1 MALYGAPIW
10 AGTLRTRSAVLL
22 RRPQRAI
29 ALRVARAYRDNSHA
43 AAGLLAGSPPW
54 DLEAK
59 VQSAVYWR
67 VLAVRREENWPAPQE
82 VRKWREEAREVL
94 YEKWSERLE
103 IPGASRDL
111 VAALLTGHGCFGWYL
126 CERVG
131 REPTTVCHHCDG
143 RAVDTAQ
150 HTREICPAWAEPRA
164 ALAAAVGGDLSL
176 PALIRRMIS
185 SEEAWL
191 AVASFS
197 VTVLTQK
204 ETAERSREDDANSL
218 PQRRRRPGRRRRA
231 FAARIMPP

>member
-1 MALYGAPIW
+1 MV
-10 AGTLRTRSAVLL
+10 TM
-22 RRPQRAI
+22 
-29 ALRVARAYRDNSHA
+29 
-43 AAGLLAGSPPW
+43 
-54 DLEAK
+54 
-59 VQSAVYWR
+59 
-67 VLAVRREENWPAPQE
+67 VRL
-82 VRKWREEAREVL
+82 EVL

-111 VAALLTGHGCFGWYL
+111 VAAVRPVLKEWVECKHGVPSFHLTQLLTGHGCFGWYL

-185 SEEAWL
+185 SEEAWA

-204 ETAERSREDDANSL
+204 EAAERSREDDANSL